1 MGDLEVVE
9 LPYLYY
15 LFFLLP
21 KQFLHELCLLLVSLK

>member
-15 LFFLLP
+15 YCVWWIYFRYRYYV
-21 KQFLHELCLLLVSLK
+21 C